1 MPILKRR
8 LSSKPSTSTS
18 TSTSPATP
26 VPVISSDTA
35 ATILILNPEPNDEDS
50 AHKAHPPLSTSSES
64 VVAESSSSSHAETI
78 TTYSAEEDAYLLSLS
93 TIERKVCFIAQQHLE
108 SSFDMSRS
116 SGFIAWKNK

>member
-18 TSTSPATP
+18 SAP
-26 VPVISSDTA
+26 VAPVVSSETA
-35 ATILILNPEPNDEDS
+35 ATILILNPEPNGEDS
-50 AHKAHPPLSTSSES
+50 AHPLSISTES
-64 VVAESSSSSHAETI
+64 VVSESESSSSSHAESI

-116 SGFIAWKNK
+116 SGFIAWKNKK